1 MKKTH
6 VIALLAFTIGL
17 NAQQKSTKQS
27 YSYSLNEAIE
37 YALTHN
43 YSAINAARDIDAAKE
58 KNGKRPQLVCH
69 KSMRLLDTKTILN
82 YKNH

>member
-1 MKKTH
+1 MKKTLL
-6 VIALLAFTIGL
+6 IALLTFTVSI

-27 YSYSLNEAIE
+27 YSYTLNEAIE

-58 KNGKRPQLVCH
+58 KNGKPLQLVCH
-69 KSMRLLDTKTILN
+69 KSTRL
-82 YKNH
+82 